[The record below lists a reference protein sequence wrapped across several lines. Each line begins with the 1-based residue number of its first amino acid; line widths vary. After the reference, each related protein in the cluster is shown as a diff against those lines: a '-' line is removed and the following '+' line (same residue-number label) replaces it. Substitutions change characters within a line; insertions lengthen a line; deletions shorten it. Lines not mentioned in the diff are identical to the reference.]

1 MSGRRR
7 GLLLVAA
14 LLAGFALVVP
24 LALALDRPRE
34 EASAT
39 AMVGGPAPPL
49 AGTTLD
55 GGHADLAELR
65 GSVVLVNVWASWCA
79 PCREE
84 MPLLV
89 ETAGQWG
96 PQGLRLVG
104 IDVNDDDAAA
114 REFLAGV
121 GGTSFP
127 SIVDAD
133 GRLAVEWGTTGVP
146 ETFVVDR
153 DGTVVARRVG
163 AVSAAWLAEE
173 VLPLLEEA

>member
-7 GLLLVAA
+7 WLLLVPA
-14 LLAGFALVVP
+14 LLVGLVLTVP
-24 LALALDRPRE
+24 LALALDRPE
-34 EASAT
+34 GAPST
-39 AMVGGPAPPL
+39 AIVGSPAPAL
-49 AGTTLD
+49 AGATLD
-55 GGHADLAELR
+55 GGHVDLADLR

-89 ETAGQWG
+89 ETARQWG
-96 PQGLRLVG
+96 PQGLRVVG
-104 IDVNDDDAAA
+104 IDVNDDDDAA

-121 GGTSFP
+121 GGTPFP
-127 SIVDAD
+127 SVADPD

-163 AVSAAWLAEE
+163 AVSAAWLADE
-173 VLPLLEEA
+173 VLPRLEAG

>member
-7 GLLLVAA
+7 WLLLVPA
-14 LLAGFALVVP
+14 LLVGLALLVP
-24 LALALDRPRE
+24 LALALDRPRG
-34 EASAT
+34 ASAT
-39 AMVGGPAPPL
+39 AMVGGPAPAL
-49 AGTTLD
+49 SGATLD
-55 GGHADLAELR
+55 GGHLDLAELR

-89 ETAGQWG
+89 ETARQWG
-96 PQGLRLVG
+96 PEGLRLVG
-104 IDVNDDDAAA
+104 IDVNDDGAAA

-127 SIVDAD
+127 SVADPD

-153 DGTVVARRVG
+153 EGTVVARRVG
-163 AVSAAWLAEE
+163 PVSPEWLAEE
-173 VLPLLEEA
+173 VLPRLEEG

>member
-7 GLLLVAA
+7 ALLLVAA

-34 EASAT
+34 AASAT
-39 AMVGGPAPPL
+39 AMVGGPAPAL

-55 GGHADLAELR
+55 GGHLDLVELR

-89 ETAGQWG
+89 ETARQWG
-96 PQGLRLVG
+96 PQGLRVVG
-104 IDVNDDDAAA
+104 IDVNDDDDDA

-121 GGTSFP
+121 GGTPFP
-127 SIVDAD
+127 SVVDAD

-153 DGTVVARRVG
+153 DGAVVARRVG

-173 VLPLLEEA
+173 VLPLLEGA